1 MKFSDYII
9 RDPKILNG
17 VPFIKGT
24 QIPLDVVLGHLA
36 AGDTPEKIV
45 KLHPALSLE
54 SLRAVVAFAAAKS
67 QQASGKHSPG
77 QKPSASKKAK
87 TLQVLR
93 LMLKKDPGNQRVKKV
108 LERLEK
114 GPGPSRRNSQQGL
127 MSASAAD
134 KLISQ
139 GEYAQAAKILAYL
152 SQRNPLN
159 MNLKRKL
166 GTVIKLIKTRGR

>member
-9 RDPKILNG
+9 RDPKILGG
-17 VPFIKGT
+17 VPIIKGT

-36 AGDTPEKIV
+36 AGDSPEKII

-54 SLRAVVAFAAAKS
+54 SLRAVIAFAAAKS
-67 QQASGKHSPG
+67 QQASGKQSPG
-77 QKPSASKKAK
+77 QNLNASKKTK
-87 TLQVLR
+87 TIQVLR

-114 GPGPSRRNSQQGL
+114 GAGPSRRNPQRGL
-127 MSASAAD
+127 MTAAAAD
-134 KLISQ
+134 KLISLGQ
-139 GEYAQAAKILAYL
+139 YAQAAKIIAYL